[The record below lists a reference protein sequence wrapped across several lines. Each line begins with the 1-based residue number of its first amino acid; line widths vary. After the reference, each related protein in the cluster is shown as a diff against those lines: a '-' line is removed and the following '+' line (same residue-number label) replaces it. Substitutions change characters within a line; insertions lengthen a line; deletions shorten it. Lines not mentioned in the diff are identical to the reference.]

1 MINDIS
7 EYIDNGLV
15 YDINQDN
22 IEDLEIQFLSTIVN
36 YQNFSFDYLQLE
48 PKHLT
53 KPIHKELLKYMID
66 NYSKYEVTDYY
77 LILIDFIKLKD
88 NEKDRNELYKI
99 VYNDLSPVH
108 SKKQYFMAMQ
118 SILFDNY
125 KKRAI
130 LYFSN
135 KLQNREISVTQYL
148 SNMNLINDM
157 NLKIKSTLI
166 TVKELE
172 DNINSNN
179 TLIELK
185 HFKKLNEV
193 LKLSQGDYLTIG
205 AGTGAGK
212 SGLLLN
218 LMNDLMDR
226 YQCIYFN
233 MEMNKSTIY
242 QRIVSIA
249 SDIPINYVVRPET
262 EYQEQNISATMKYI
276 ENNNIIIEHNATTL
290 NEIRSIIAKYKNA
303 DKHTIIFLDHIGLIR
318 SNEKKSLYE
327 QTTEIAKSLRQIC
340 LKYNCTI
347 IAASQLNRTSY
358 NSDEPSISMLK
369 DSGELENS
377 SSKVIMLYKDKNQDT
392 KNDLYT
398 NDMIIDIVKNRNGLC
413 GRIPLKYYKSKQIFK
428 EKENY
433 EGGTN
438 E

>member
-1 MINDIS
+1 MINDVS

-172 DNINSNN
+172 DNINSN
-179 TLIELK
+179 I
-185 HFKKLNEV
+185 
-193 LKLSQGDYLTIG
+193 
-205 AGTGAGK
+205 
-212 SGLLLN
+212 
-218 LMNDLMDR
+218 DR
-226 YQCIYFN
+226 IKALQKI
-233 MEMNKSTIY
+233 K
-242 QRIVSIA
+242 
-249 SDIPINYVVRPET
+249 
-262 EYQEQNISATMKYI
+262 
-276 ENNNIIIEHNATTL
+276 
-290 NEIRSIIAKYKNA
+290 
-303 DKHTIIFLDHIGLIR
+303 
-318 SNEKKSLYE
+318 
-327 QTTEIAKSLRQIC
+327 
-340 LKYNCTI
+340 
-347 IAASQLNRTSY
+347 
-358 NSDEPSISMLK
+358 
-369 DSGELENS
+369 
-377 SSKVIMLYKDKNQDT
+377 
-392 KNDLYT
+392 
-398 NDMIIDIVKNRNGLC
+398 
-413 GRIPLKYYKSKQIFK
+413 
-428 EKENY
+428 
-433 EGGTN
+433 
-438 E
+438 